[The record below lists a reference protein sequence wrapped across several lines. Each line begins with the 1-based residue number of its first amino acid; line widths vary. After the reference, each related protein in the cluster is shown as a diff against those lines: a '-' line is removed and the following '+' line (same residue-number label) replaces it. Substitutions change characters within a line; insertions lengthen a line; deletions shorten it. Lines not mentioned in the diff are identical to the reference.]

1 MNFQTLISP
10 PCGPAQWFFERHP
23 AETKFQAAGRAV
35 IAWLAVLM
43 WALCAS
49 PAAAEETASQPTP
62 IYTGIYINQI
72 SGIDFK
78 ANQFNADFWI
88 WFRWKGEGPA
98 PLDTFEIIGGHVTS
112 KSSVIRKKLD
122 DGFEYESARVTATI
136 AKPWDLRMFP
146 FDNHDL
152 AISIED
158 TEQESDKAVFV
169 ADHQNQGVD
178 PDVVVSGWHVAGH
191 DHKLVDHVYNSNY
204 GDTSLATGTK
214 SHYSRYSFIVKLAR
228 GGSGRFFKFF
238 FGLFVAT
245 LVAWCAAFIRPKDSS
260 PRVSVSVGALFAASA
275 VTVSINSQLPD
286 TGAITLADRM
296 IFISLGMILLSLFGT
311 VSALTL
317 HYMDKEQAHR
327 RLDQTSLTLF
337 PLLYVALLFLGIYL

>member
-1 MNFQTLISP
+1 MNAS
-10 PCGPAQWFFERHP
+10 CRS
-23 AETKFQAAGRAV
+23 V
-35 IAWLAVLM
+35 IAWVAVVV

-49 PAAAEETASQPTP
+49 PATAEEAASPPMQ
-62 IYTGIYINQI
+62 IYTGIYVNQI

-88 WFRWKGEGPA
+88 WFRWKGEGPV
-98 PLDTFEIIGGHVTS
+98 PLDTFEIIGGRVTS
-112 KSSVIRKKLD
+112 KNSVIRKKLD
-122 DGFEYESARVTATI
+122 DGFEYAAARVTATL
-136 AKPWDLRMFP
+136 AKPWDLRRFP

-158 TEQESDKAVFV
+158 SGRESDKAVFV

-178 PDVVVSGWHVAGH
+178 SDVVVSGWQVAGH
-191 DHKLVDHVYNSNY
+191 DHTLVDHVYNSNY
-204 GDTSLATGTK
+204 GDTSLATGAK

-245 LVAWCAAFIRPKDSS
+245 LVAWCAAFIRPKDAS

-275 VTVSINSQLPD
+275 VTVSINNQLPD
-286 TGAITLADRM
+286 TGAITLADRL
-296 IFISLGMILLSLFGT
+296 IFVSLGMILVSLFGT

-317 HYMDKEQAHR
+317 HYMGKEQAHR
-327 RLDQTSLTLF
+327 RLDRTSLALF
-337 PLLYVALLFLGIYL
+337 PVAYVCLLLLAIYQ